1 MKKNLLKK
9 LLSFAL
15 AFFLVISF
23 IPNEIKAANE
33 KNYLAL
39 GDSISTGYGLS
50 QNGFVDQITDKYGY
64 NLTNKADNGETSQSL
79 LDKLNSNSLKSDIE
93 DADVITLTIGG
104 NDLMNAF
111 YDFLAEKYNASA
123 QKDYNGEKIKE
134 ILMDDNDAEYS
145 AVIMTAM
152 LNISSFQSSTQA
164 TNALSNFEENLND
177 IISYIETNNPDAW
190 VIITT
195 QYNPYKFLPQQG
207 KDEPGMEETLELIN
221 TSFEQGVQQLNQVI
235 KNVNT
240 SSSTFAVADVYER
253 FNDAEKNPCNAT
265 YDIKERKLNL
275 DFHPN
280 EYGHGLIADMVSGKI
295 EEIQYAIDQD
305 EALNLLNPTL
315 MKIMEMDELKTTSIS
330 EVKTK
335 QQAKTWVENQIKP
348 VLPNGMKVNVTIL
361 DFTSAKEGTKDNV
374 KGTKGSFNL
383 TVQLE
388 YNGFLSEIIPID
400 TVIETTAYTNTSDNN
415 NTKEEKDK
423 NINTPNTSDENNVMP
438 YVLLMIVS
446 GFSITV
452 LTTAIKK
459 KYQ

>member
-23 IPNEIKAANE
+23 IPNEIKAADE

-50 QNGFVDQITDKYGY
+50 QNSFVEQIADKYGY
-64 NLTNKADNGETSQSL
+64 NLTNSAAEGETSQSL
-79 LDKLNSNSLKSDIE
+79 LDKLNSGSLKSDIE
-93 DADVITLTIGG
+93 NADVITLTIGG

-253 FNDAEKNPCNAT
+253 FNDAEENPCNAT
-265 YDIKERKLNL
+265 YDIKEGKLNL

-280 EYGHGLIADMVSGKI
+280 EYGHGLIADMISGKI
-295 EEIQYAIDQD
+295 EEIQYAIDQE
-305 EALNLLNPTL
+305 EALNLLNPTF
-315 MKIMEMDELKTTSIS
+315 KKVSEINALKVTSIS
-330 EVKTK
+330 EVQTK
-335 QQAKTWVENQIKP
+335 EQAKTWAENLIKP
-348 VLPNGMKVNVTIL
+348 VLPNGMNVNVTIEN
-361 DFTSAKEGTKDNV
+361 FNPAKEGTKDNV
-374 KGTKGSFNL
+374 KGTQGSFKIL
-383 TVQLE
+383 AVLE
-388 YNGFLSEIIPID
+388 YKGFYSEPIQID
-400 TVIETTAYTNTSDNN
+400 TVIKTTGYTNTND
-415 NTKEEKDK
+415 KEKDK
-423 NINTPNTSDENNVMP
+423 NINTPNTSDENNIMP
-438 YVLLMIVS
+438 YVLLMVIS

>member
-1 MKKNLLKK
+1 
-9 LLSFAL
+9 
-15 AFFLVISF
+15 
-23 IPNEIKAANE
+23 
-33 KNYLAL
+33 
-39 GDSISTGYGLS
+39 
-50 QNGFVDQITDKYGY
+50 
-64 NLTNKADNGETSQSL
+64 
-79 LDKLNSNSLKSDIE
+79 
-93 DADVITLTIGG
+93 
-104 NDLMNAF
+104 MNAF

-190 VIITT
+190 IIITT

-207 KDEPGMEETLELIN
+207 QETAMATTLELIN
-221 TSFEQGVQQLNQVI
+221 TTFEQGVQQLNQVI

-265 YDIKERKLNL
+265 YDIKEGKLNL

-295 EEIQYAIDQD
+295 EEIQYAIDQE
-305 EALNLLNPTL
+305 EALNLLNPTF
-315 MKIMEMDELKTTSIS
+315 KKVSEINELKVTSIS
-330 EVKTK
+330 EVQTK
-335 QQAKTWVENQIKP
+335 EQAKTWAENLIKP
-348 VLPNGMKVNVTIL
+348 VLPNGMNVNVKIEN
-361 DFTSAKEGTKDNV
+361 FNPAKEGTKDNV
-374 KGTKGSFNL
+374 KGTQGSFKISA
-383 TVQLE
+383 VLE
-388 YNGFLSEIIPID
+388 YKGFYSEIIPID

>member
-1 MKKNLLKK
+1 MKKSLLKK
-9 LLSFAL
+9 LLSFGL

-23 IPNEIKAANE
+23 IPNEIKAADK

-64 NLTNKADNGETSQSL
+64 NLTNSAADGETSQSL
-79 LDKLNSNSLKSDIE
+79 LDKLNSGSLKSDIE
-93 DADVITLTIGG
+93 NADVITLTIGG

-111 YDFLAEKYNASA
+111 YNFLAEKYNASA
-123 QKDYNGEKIKE
+123 QKDYDGEKIKE
-134 ILMDDNDAEYS
+134 ILANDEDAEYS
-145 AVIMTAM
+145 AVIMTAI
-152 LNISSFQSSTQA
+152 LNMSSFQSSTQA
-164 TNALSNFEENLND
+164 TNAISVFEENLND
-177 IISYIETNNPDAW
+177 IISYIETNNPNAW
-190 VIITT
+190 IIITT

-265 YDIKERKLNL
+265 YDIKEGKLNL

-295 EEIQYAIDQD
+295 EEIQYAIDQE
-305 EALNLLNPTL
+305 EALNLLNPTF
-315 MKIMEMDELKTTSIS
+315 KKVSEINELKVTSIS
-330 EVKTK
+330 EVQTK
-335 QQAKTWVENQIKP
+335 EQAKTWAENLIKP
-348 VLPNGMKVNVTIL
+348 VLPNGMNVNVKIEN
-361 DFTSAKEGTKDNV
+361 FNPAKEGTKDNV
-374 KGTKGSFNL
+374 KGTQGSFKISAI
-383 TVQLE
+383 LE
-388 YNGFLSEIIPID
+388 YKGFYSEPIQID
-400 TVIETTAYTNTSDNN
+400 TVIKTTAYTNTND
-415 NTKEEKDK
+415 KETDK
-423 NINTPNTSDENNVMP
+423 NINTPNTSDENNIMP
-438 YVLLMIVS
+438 YVLLMVIS

>member
-1 MKKNLLKK
+1 MKNSLIKK
-9 LLSFAL
+9 ILSFSL

-23 IPNEIKAANE
+23 IPNEIKAAGE

-93 DADVITLTIGG
+93 DADLITLTIGG
-104 NDLMNAF
+104 NDLKNAF

-123 QKDYNGEKIKE
+123 QKDYDGEKIKK

-145 AVIMTAM
+145 AVIMTAI
-152 LNISSFQSSTQA
+152 LNMSSFQSSTQA

-177 IISYIETNNPDAW
+177 IISYIERNNPDAW
-190 VIITT
+190 IIITT

-207 KDEPGMEETLELIN
+207 QETAMATTLELIN
-221 TSFEQGVQQLNQVI
+221 TTFEQGVQELNQVI
-235 KNVNT
+235 KKVNT

-253 FNDAEKNPCNAT
+253 FNDANENPCNASF
-265 YDIKERKLNL
+265 EAPLNLNL

-280 EYGHGLIADMVSGKI
+280 AYGHELITDMVAGKI
-295 EEIQYAIDQD
+295 DELQFVTDQD

-388 YNGFLSEIIPID
+388 YNGFYSEIIPID

-452 LTTAIKK
+452 LATAIKK

>member
-1 MKKNLLKK
+1 MKNSLIKK
-9 LLSFAL
+9 ILSFSL

-23 IPNEIKAANE
+23 IPNEIKAAGE

-104 NDLMNAF
+104 NDLMNAL
-111 YDFLAEKYNASA
+111 YDFLAEEYNSENATS
-123 QKDYNGEKIKE
+123 YNGDYIKE
-134 ILMDDNDAEYS
+134 ELNNGNLTIILFAAGKISTFMDS
-145 AVIMTAM
+145 P
-152 LNISSFQSSTQA
+152 QA
-164 TNALSNFEENLND
+164 KTALSNFKDNLND

-221 TSFEQGVQQLNQVI
+221 TSFEQGVQELNQVI

-253 FNDAEKNPCNAT
+253 FNDAEENPCNAT
-265 YDIKERKLNL
+265 YDIKEGKLNL

-280 EYGHGLIADMVSGKI
+280 EYGHELITDMIAGKI
-295 EEIQYAIDQD
+295 DELQFVKDQD

-374 KGTKGSFNL
+374 KGTKGSFKISA
-383 TVQLE
+383 VLE
-388 YNGFLSEIIPID
+388 YKGFYSEPIQID
-400 TVIETTAYTNTSDNN
+400 TVIKTTGYTNTND
-415 NTKEEKDK
+415 KETDK